1 MGHSDIFKKYITSY
15 KNKKGIELQI
25 DLENYD
31 IVIADNF
38 DYGSYL
44 DVMDEI
50 RKHEMNDELQ
60 KIKDNIYSI
69 ADRVYFQKF
78 YREISLEEKVKP
90 EGFSFDVS
98 IYKPIN
104 ASFLI

>member
-78 YREISLEEKVKP
+78 YREISLEEKVKA